1 VATTTLLDLLM
12 NLLRDPAAQQAFLA
26 DPSGYLQE
34 CGLADLSA
42 EDIHDAVTLAADNP
56 HHDWDG
62 HGHHELPPAPPVHH
76 HHHHGGD
83 DDDHEHDPH
92 TEAANYLRTYITNT
106 FVDDRRTFVDQSFHQ
121 DIDTHGGDVDQRID
135 LHQTTATGD
144 GAVAV
149 GGDNR
154 APVATGDHAVA
165 GWGNDVVDGD
175 DNAASFGSGS
185 AVNQSGATA
194 DHGGALSGTGPAT
207 GNFTDS
213 NDHLAN
219 FGSGSLADKGGN
231 ASQTN
236 AHNDTSTDS
245 HDDNHTD
252 SHDDSH
258 VDSGHNDLDTDT
270 RISDDHSVSD
280 SHAVDNHPTDD
291 HSIDHSFDLH
301 A

>member
-1 VATTTLLDLLM
+1 MATTTLLDLLM
-12 NLLRDPAAQQAFLA
+12 NLLRDPAEQQAFLA

-42 EDIHDAVTLAADNP
+42 EDVRDAVTLAADNP

-76 HHHHGGD
+76 HGHGGHSGHD
-83 DDDHEHDPH
+83 ADPH
-92 TEAANYLRTYITNT
+92 AEAADYLRTYITTT
-106 FVDDRRTFVDQSFHQ
+106 FVDDRRTFLDQSFHQ

-135 LHQTTATGD
+135 LHQTTASGD
-144 GAVAV
+144 DAVAV
-149 GGDNR
+149 GGDDR

-165 GWGNDVVDGD
+165 GWGDDVVDGD
-175 DNAASFGSGS
+175 DDTASFGSGP
-185 AVNQSGATA
+185 AVDQSGATA

-207 GNFTDS
+207 GTFTDS

-219 FGSGSLADKGGN
+219 FGSGSLADKGGD
-231 ASQTN
+231 ATRSN

-245 HDDNHTD
+245 HDDDHTD

-258 VDSGHNDLDTDT
+258 VDSGHNDTDTDT
-270 RISDDHSVSD
+270 HTDTHTHVSDDHSVSD

-291 HSIDHSFDLH
+291 HSFDLH
-301 A
+301 V

>member
-1 VATTTLLDLLM
+1 MATTTLLDLLM
-12 NLLRDPAAQQAFLA
+12 NLLKDPAAQQAFLA
-26 DPSGYLQE
+26 NPTGYLQE
-34 CGLADLSA
+34 CGLADLSP
-42 EDIHDAVTLAADNP
+42 EDIKDAVTLAADSP

-76 HHHHGGD
+76 HHAD
-83 DDDHEHDPH
+83 DSDSDSGHHDPH
-92 TEAANYLRTYITNT
+92 TEAANYLKTYITNT
-106 FVDDRRTFVDQSFHQ
+106 FVDDRRTFIDQSFHQ

-135 LHQTTATGD
+135 LHQANATGD

-165 GWGNDVVDGD
+165 GWGNDVVNGN
-175 DNAASFGSGS
+175 DNAASFGTGS

-194 DHGGALSGTGPAT
+194 DHGGAISGTNSAT

-213 NDHLAN
+213 NDHLSN

-236 AHNDTSTDS
+236 AHNSTDS
-245 HDDNHTD
+245 HND
-252 SHDDSH
+252 SHNDSH
-258 VDSGHNDLDTDT
+258 TDSGHNDTDT
-270 RISDDHSVSD
+270 HVTDDHSFTD
-280 SHAVDNHPTDD
+280 DHTITTADDHTVDNHPTDD

-301 A
+301 V

>member
-1 VATTTLLDLLM
+1 MATTTLLDLLM
-12 NLLRDPAAQQAFLA
+12 NLLQNPAEQQAFLA
-26 DPSGYLQE
+26 DPAGYLQE
-34 CGLADLSA
+34 CGLADLSP
-42 EDIHDAVTLAADNP
+42 EDIKDAVTLAADSP

-76 HHHHGGD
+76 HHD
-83 DDDHEHDPH
+83 DSGHHDPH
-92 TEAANYLRTYITNT
+92 TDAADYLKTYITTT
-106 FVDDRRTFVDQSFHQ
+106 FVDDRRTFIDQSFHQ

-135 LHQTTATGD
+135 LHQANATGD
-144 GAVAV
+144 GSVAV

-165 GWGNDVVDGD
+165 GRGNEVVDGN

-207 GNFTDS
+207 GTFTDS

-219 FGSGSLADKGGN
+219 FGSGSLADKGGD
-231 ASQTN
+231 ATQTN

-252 SHDDSH
+252 SHNDSH
-258 VDSGHNDLDTDT
+258 VDSGHNDTDT
-270 RISDDHSVSD
+270 HVSDDHSFTDDHTVDD
-280 SHAVDNHPTDD
+280 SHAVDSHATDD